1 MRYLQMKKTL
11 KIGIP
16 KGSLEKATIS
26 LFRASGF
33 EISVTSRSYKPSCD
47 DEEIEVL
54 LIRPQEMAKY
64 ITDGVVDCG
73 LTGFDW
79 ICESGLKVK
88 EICELNYSKSSFLP
102 VKWVLAVPDDSK
114 IKRVEQ
120 LNGKRIS
127 TELVGVLKKWLS
139 KKGIKAKVDFSWGA
153 TETKAGTLADA
164 IFELTE
170 TGESLRQ
177 NRLRVIAEVLTST
190 TRFICS
196 SPTYVDKWKRQKME
210 DIAMLLQGALAAEG
224 VVGLKWNLRSLQ
236 LDSFRRI
243 LPAGKKPTI
252 SQLSDVG
259 WMAME
264 VVLPEKKVREI
275 IPKLKKAG
283 ATDIIEYPLTKVIR

>member
-1 MRYLQMKKTL
+1 MKKIL

-16 KGSLEKATIS
+16 KGSLEEATVA
-26 LFRASGF
+26 LFRKAGF
-33 EISVTSRSYKPSCD
+33 EISRVSRSYKPSCD
-47 DEEIEVL
+47 DEELEVL

-102 VKWVLAVPDDSK
+102 AKWVLAVPDDSK

-127 TELVGVLKKWLS
+127 TELMDVLKKWLS
-139 KKGIKAKVDFSWGA
+139 KKGIKAKIDFSWGA

-170 TGESLRQ
+170 TGESLRN
-177 NRLRVIAEVLTST
+177 NRLRIIAEVLVST
-190 TRFICS
+190 TRFIAS
-196 SPTYVDKWKRQKME
+196 SAACRDNWKRQKME
-210 DIAMLLQGALAAEG
+210 DIALLLKGALKAEG
-224 VVGLKWNLRSLQ
+224 LVGLKMNVAGGLTGKVEK
-236 LDSFRRI
+236 I
-243 LPAGKKPTI
+243 LTKYSNPTQ
-252 SQLSDVG
+252 SRLAKG
-259 WMAME
+259 GLAME
-264 VVLPEKKVREI
+264 VVLREKTVREI
-275 IPKLKKAG
+275 IPQLKKAG